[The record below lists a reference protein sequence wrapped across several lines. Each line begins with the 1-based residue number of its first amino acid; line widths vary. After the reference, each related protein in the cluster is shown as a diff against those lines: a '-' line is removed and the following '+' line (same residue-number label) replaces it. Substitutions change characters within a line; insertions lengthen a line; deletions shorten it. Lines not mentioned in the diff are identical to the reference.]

1 LVSWVTVIWSM
12 VASACLTLAAIYW
25 LVWYR
30 NRTAWA
36 HLLFSVTAASTAG
49 FAFFE
54 LHIMRAQT
62 PAELYA
68 AVRWAQVPLFVL
80 LVALIWFVGI
90 YLNAGRRWL
99 AWTFSAM
106 RALYLL
112 PTLVA
117 GSNVNYREITSLRHI
132 QFLGEPVTI
141 LGGVINP
148 VMLFGQSSIILLLI
162 FVADASV
169 TAWRRGDRRKA
180 LMVGGS
186 VEFFVLAS
194 LATSI
199 LVIWAGV
206 QAPIVF
212 SQLCL
217 GLVAVMAYEL
227 SHGVLRASH
236 LVRELKAS
244 EAGLRESEARLSLA
258 VDAADFGLWI
268 QDLTRDRNWASE
280 RWRDMFGF
288 VPAAPLETAAILNRV
303 HHEDRDSLQ
312 QARAMAIAGA
322 DGGRY
327 QTEYRLLMPDGATRW
342 ISSLGRVECDAAG
355 RPVLIRGASRE
366 ITARKQ
372 AELETQLLREE
383 IAHVGRVSMMGQLA
397 SALAHEINQPLA
409 AILWNTAAAQRLLRH
424 PSPDLDEIHAIL
436 ADIRNDD
443 ERAGAVI
450 DRMRGLLKRHT
461 IDTQRLDVGAL
472 VGDVAALVRVDAATR
487 QVKLDVDVPGDLPHV
502 RGDRVHLQQV
512 LLNLILNGMDA
523 LNQASPDHRRVSV
536 SARIDGAQIV
546 EITVHDAGPG
556 IPADTLEQI
565 FDPFFTTKPNG
576 MGMGL
581 AISRTIVEAHGGRL
595 WAENKN
601 GSGGGAAFRFTLLAE
616 EAGADLN
623 PTGL

>member
-1 LVSWVTVIWSM
+1 MVSWVTVIWSM

-227 SHGVLRASH
+227 SHGVLRTSQ

-303 HHEDRDSLQ
+303 HHDDRDSLQ

-366 ITARKQ
+366 ITARKH
-372 AELETQLLREE
+372 AEREMLLLREE
-383 IAHVGRVSMMGQLA
+383 IAHVGRVSMLGQLA
-397 SALAHEINQPLA
+397 SALAHEVNQPLA
-409 AILWNTAAAQRLLRH
+409 AILSNAEAADRFLQRDPPDIAEVRAIVADIRSADRRAADVIERMRSLLRRHTVDAQRL
-424 PSPDLDEIHAIL
+424 E
-436 ADIRNDD
+436 
-443 ERAGAVI
+443 
-450 DRMRGLLKRHT
+450 
-461 IDTQRLDVGAL
+461 VGAL
-472 VGDVAALVRVDAATR
+472 VGEVAALVRVDAASR
-487 QVKLDVDVPGDLPHV
+487 RVKLTIDVPGALPAI

-523 LNQASPDHRRVSV
+523 LDGAQPANRRVSV
-536 SARIDGAQIV
+536 NARRGGRDSV
-546 EITVHDAGPG
+546 EIAVGDGGPG
-556 IPADTLEQI
+556 IPADALGQI
-565 FDPFFTTKPNG
+565 FDPFFTTKPHG

-581 AISRTIVEAHGGRL
+581 AISRTIVEAHGGKL
-595 WAENKN
+595 WAENQD
-601 GSGGGAAFRFTLLAE
+601 GSGAAFRFTLPIAE
-616 EAGADLN
+616 GVDAA
-623 PTGL
+623 